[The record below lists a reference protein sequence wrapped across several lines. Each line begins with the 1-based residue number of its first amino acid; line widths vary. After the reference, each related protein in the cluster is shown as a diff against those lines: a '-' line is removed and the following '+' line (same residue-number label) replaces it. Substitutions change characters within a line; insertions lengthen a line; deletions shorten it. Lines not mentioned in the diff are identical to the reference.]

1 MEVALGL
8 EAVLPRSR
16 LAELLAETPIRHVLR
31 HRVGSDRCLSSTRG
45 HFKTLTSLS
54 HAEPRLLPSHARP
67 YPELRT
73 SSAAICSSSRLWPV
87 VPLVAVDLV
96 SMGRK
101 RRRQGQ
107 QKQQQQQQQQQQL
120 QQLQQQEQEDLRSS
134 LATRIEWYTFGDL
147 FQAASTRSGS
157 ATTLLLDLEAR
168 KRTSD
173 KERTRDDDIDE
184 EEQLDFADFSEKQE
198 LLCSGYVPHCGGQDS
213 EDIEASGADF
223 IPCEAP
229 GAGLRFA
236 WQFDGQRI
244 QRHDV
249 WPICRFGRR
258 GAGLWRPMC
267 GPKSAQTSRGVH
279 THVGTFTHIVWP
291 ICRLGR
297 RGARLWR
304 PMRGPIA
311 ASATFP

>member
-1 MEVALGL
+1 
-8 EAVLPRSR
+8 
-16 LAELLAETPIRHVLR
+16 
-31 HRVGSDRCLSSTRG
+31 
-45 HFKTLTSLS
+45 
-54 HAEPRLLPSHARP
+54 
-67 YPELRT
+67 
-73 SSAAICSSSRLWPV
+73 
-87 VPLVAVDLV
+87 
-96 SMGRK
+96 MGRK

-107 QKQQQQQQQQQQL
+107 QKQQQQQLQQL

-258 GAGLWRPMC
+258 GGRAVAANAWTEKRADFSGRSHTC
-267 GPKSAQTSRGVH
+267 RDFH
-279 THVGTFTHIVWP
+279 THSLAHLPPWP
-291 ICRLGR
+291 EG
-297 RGARLWR
+297 GQAV
-304 PMRGPIA
+304 A
-311 ASATFP
+311 ANAWTDCCVSHFPLT